1 MGRALK
7 PTVEVPKKVS
17 AKKVSAKKI
26 KAEKVPKVKSEKVAK
41 VKSILKKVKKPRT
54 KAVSVEA

>member
-7 PTVEVPKKVS
+7 LTEEKQKKVTAKKVS
-17 AKKVSAKKI
+17 AKKVKV
-26 KAEKVPKVKSEKVAK
+26 EKVPKAKAEKVAK